1 MIMYQFI
8 LNIRKC
14 DSCICFISHL
24 PLFSVAK
31 CQHTHTDLLINNG
44 MWYAF
49 WTIQTM
55 YNMLIH
61 AMHKW
66 KKSCM
71 LLSVML
77 RTGITQTQVY
87 CYLQESSQW
96 KSSNFMING
105 PLFDDDQPT
114 HDIIYVNT
122 EFLFSFSSLY
132 IYLLSSRSQAN
143 DHGWFGHLPHSLHI
157 TSTHTF
163 PFTWNLIN
171 FRCVSVFLRIM
182 VGIGMS
188 DVSGTQKFHAFLV
201 SQPQHNLTVPVQA
214 ERIPKILSND
224 TLIWNM
230 KWERAR
236 KKAHIAWEQKI
247 IRSVSTLHAKNAMK
261 RWQTD
266 LLLLVL
272 MKRKQWI
279 MLCDAWNKSTATQS
293 QSERECVCVDQF
305 RLKSYFKLP
314 KNWANRILLN
324 YEIWPANSIF
334 GALDKLM
341 PGKWLFMSASRCH
354 NNHIKMIFRTNY
366 SMPMLQF
373 RIECQKQLRLLR
385 ISAAAAVSGTTIWFD
400 VGFSCSGSAILILK
414 WNFLAN
420 QTWHIVSVDLTLRG
434 VRMK

>member
-1 MIMYQFI
+1 
-8 LNIRKC
+8 
-14 DSCICFISHL
+14 
-24 PLFSVAK
+24 
-31 CQHTHTDLLINNG
+31 

-188 DVSGTQKFHAFLV
+188 DVSGTQKFHAFSV
-201 SQPQHNLTVPVQA
+201 SQPQHN
-214 ERIPKILSND
+214 
-224 TLIWNM
+224 
-230 KWERAR
+230 
-236 KKAHIAWEQKI
+236 
-247 IRSVSTLHAKNAMK
+247 
-261 RWQTD
+261 
-266 LLLLVL
+266 
-272 MKRKQWI
+272 
-279 MLCDAWNKSTATQS
+279 
-293 QSERECVCVDQF
+293 
-305 RLKSYFKLP
+305 
-314 KNWANRILLN
+314 
-324 YEIWPANSIF
+324 
-334 GALDKLM
+334 
-341 PGKWLFMSASRCH
+341 
-354 NNHIKMIFRTNY
+354 
-366 SMPMLQF
+366 
-373 RIECQKQLRLLR
+373 
-385 ISAAAAVSGTTIWFD
+385 
-400 VGFSCSGSAILILK
+400 
-414 WNFLAN
+414 
-420 QTWHIVSVDLTLRG
+420 
-434 VRMK
+434 